1 MDGEQMEILNDMTE
15 YGFME
20 GAYLRSRILEPYSE
34 IRVDENGKQFT
45 ATVSVAE
52 QARALSKEWKPVDP
66 IDEAQMVSDDEN
78 YIIVPH
84 PYDAGDHIGY
94 KYNRIRD
101 IQRTRA
107 EIQALKDSLAA
118 SDYKVAKCYEASL
131 TGADMPYDIDS
142 LIQERQ
148 AARKRINALQ
158 EQIE

>member
-1 MDGEQMEILNDMTE
+1 MTE

-20 GAYLRSRILEPYSE
+20 GSYLRSRILEPYTE
-34 IRVDENGKQFT
+34 IRVDKNGNQYT

-84 PYDAGDHIGY
+84 PYDAGDHIAY
-94 KYNRIRD
+94 RYERKRD
-101 IQRTRA
+101 KQRTRA

-118 SDYKVAKCYEASL
+118 SDYKVAKCYEATL
-131 TGADMPYDIDS
+131 TGAEMPYDVNS
-142 LIQERQ
+142 LIRERQ
-148 AARKRINALQ
+148 AARDRINALEAQ
-158 EQIE
+158 DE

>member
-1 MDGEQMEILNDMTE
+1 MTE

-20 GAYLRSRILEPYSE
+20 GSYLRSRILEPYTE
-34 IRVDENGKQFT
+34 IRVDKNGNQYT

-84 PYDAGDHIGY
+84 PYDAGDHIAY
-94 KYNRIRD
+94 RYERKRD
-101 IQRTRA
+101 RQRTRA

-118 SDYKVAKCYEASL
+118 SDYKVAKCYEATL
-131 TGADMPYDIDS
+131 TGAEMPYDVNS
-142 LIQERQ
+142 LIRERQ
-148 AARKRINALQ
+148 AARDRINALEAQ
-158 EQIE
+158 EE